1 MHLIK
6 AKVPEV
12 VWCQGATICVGKC
25 ALFVSKCRVS
35 RDTHDTYPDVDFS
48 ACVCIFCLYINML
61 LPTYLPTHPP
71 TYSAI
76 YRSISSY
83 LPIYLST

>member
-1 MHLIK
+1 MCLEGSNMHLIK

-48 ACVCIFCLYINML
+48 VCVHIMFVYKYVA
-61 LPTYLPTHPP
+61 T
-71 TYSAI
+71 
-76 YRSISSY
+76 
-83 LPIYLST
+83 YLSTYPPTHLLSYLSINQ